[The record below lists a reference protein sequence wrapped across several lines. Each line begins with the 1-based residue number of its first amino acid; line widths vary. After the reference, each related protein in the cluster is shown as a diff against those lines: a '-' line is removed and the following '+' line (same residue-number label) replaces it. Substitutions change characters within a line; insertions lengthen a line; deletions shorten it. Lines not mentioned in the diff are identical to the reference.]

1 METMMP
7 LKVLPAAALLAAAC
21 TLPAFAQ
28 APVKI
33 GFLGEFSGPQA
44 GLGQDMYDGF
54 MLGIR
59 QAGGKLGGIP
69 VEVLREDTQ
78 LKPDVAVQVAR
89 KLIEKDKVPIIAGI
103 TFSNIMMSVQPLA
116 TRREVF
122 VIGTNAGPSP
132 IAGDK
137 CSPYQFIVSRQ
148 GDQQAE
154 VLGKYATQRGYKR
167 VVMMAPNYQA
177 GKDVLAGF
185 RRYFKNEVVEEI
197 HTPLDQFD
205 FSAELSRVAAHK
217 PDAVFA
223 FYPGSPGV
231 NFVRQYRQLGLADRI
246 PLMSVA
252 VVDGVSLPALRE
264 AALGVLLGSTWGPD
278 LPAEANRRFVSAFEA
293 AYGRTP
299 SEYAATSYD
308 AARLL
313 DAAIGAVKGNVTD
326 KPAFMAALKAAR
338 FDSVR
343 GNFKFGN
350 NHFPIQDLHVF
361 QVVRD
366 SEHQVALKTVETP
379 MKGVQD
385 AYHDGCTM
393 R

>member
-1 METMMP
+1 MP
-7 LKVLPAAALLAAAC
+7 MKTLKAAALAFAAACLLPAAA
-21 TLPAFAQ
+21 AQ
-28 APVKI
+28 PPIKI

-54 MLGIR
+54 MLGIK
-59 QAGGKLGGIP
+59 QGGGRLGGVP

-78 LKPDVAVQVAR
+78 LKPDVAVQVTR
-89 KLIEKDKVPIIAGI
+89 KLIEREKVPIIAGI

-132 IAGDK
+132 IAGEK
-137 CSPYQFIVSRQ
+137 CSPYQFVVSRQ

-154 VLGKYATQRGYKR
+154 VLGKYATQKGYRR
-167 VVMMAPNYQA
+167 VMLLAPNYQA

-185 RRYFKNEVVEEI
+185 RRYFKNEVVDEI
-197 HTPLDQFD
+197 YTPLDQFD
-205 FSAELSRVAAHK
+205 FSAELARVSAQK

-231 NFVRQYRQLGLADRI
+231 NFVRQYRQLGLADST

-278 LPAEANRRFVSAFEA
+278 LATEANRKFVAAFEA

-313 DAAIGAVKGNVTD
+313 DSAIGVVKGNVAD

-338 FDSVR
+338 FESIR
-343 GNFKFGN
+343 GDFKFGH

-361 QVVRD
+361 QVARD
-366 SEHQVALKTVETP
+366 EKGRIGLKTVETP
-379 MKGVQD
+379 MKATQD
-385 AYHDGCTM
+385 AYHSGCTM